1 MHQHCTAVVWSKG
14 CKMKHFAP
22 TLSINNLMEWSYV
35 LWNLDLFKDLRKITH
50 PSVTHSQWNSLHFKI
65 CAKICHPFWKI
76 WQNKLIWKSSM
87 QIAYLVVAHAFPLM
101 IRKWIF
107 FSQSTAII
115 LIISVAFGIL
125 FAIIVMCCYIKCC
138 PWNGNCERGWKNY

>member
-1 MHQHCTAVVWSKG
+1 
-14 CKMKHFAP
+14 MKEFNANCVFGGGSCFP
-22 TLSINNLMEWSYV
+22 SYDSEV
-35 LWNLDLFKDLRKITH
+35 D
-50 PSVTHSQWNSLHFKI
+50 
-65 CAKICHPFWKI
+65 
-76 WQNKLIWKSSM
+76 
-87 QIAYLVVAHAFPLM
+87 
-101 IRKWIF
+101 F